1 MPVNTLYCEGD
12 IQSIDVQVL
21 LKIVPDGCVVKPI
34 GSKHGF
40 RQRILGARDIQAN
53 MIIAGIKDRE
63 LDDDNSKP
71 MNTPHEWYATVK
83 NQQVPLGWYWE
94 RKEIENYMIDP
105 EVVKFVLGNKAPPID
120 KYKTAL
126 DKSARKIASYTAAR
140 IALSCVSYPN
150 QPFNCWGE
158 EREIGSRIKF
168 LLAKTLSS
176 ITFFLKSVD

>member
-40 RQRILGARDIQAN
+40 RQRILGARDIQPN
-53 MIIAGIKDRE
+53 MIIAGIKDRDF
-63 LDDDNSKP
+63 DDDNSKP
-71 MNTPHEWYATVK
+71 MNTPHEWYAALK

-94 RKEIENYMIDP
+94 RKEIENYLIDP
-105 EVVKFVLGNKAPPID
+105 KVVKFALGNKAPPID

-126 DKSARKIASYTAAR
+126 DKSARKIARPLLESHYLVFR
-140 IALSCVSYPN
+140 I
-150 QPFNCWGE
+150 QI
-158 EREIGSRIKF
+158 R
-168 LLAKTLSS
+168 LLTVGGKNGNWA
-176 ITFFLKSVD
+176 TFFLKSVD